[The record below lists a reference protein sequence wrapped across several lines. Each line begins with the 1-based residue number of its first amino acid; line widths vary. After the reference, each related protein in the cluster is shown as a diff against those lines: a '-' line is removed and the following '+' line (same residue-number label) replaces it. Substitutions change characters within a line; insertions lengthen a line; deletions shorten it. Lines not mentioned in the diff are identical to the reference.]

1 MLSLRSTQESS
12 LFFPVIIS
20 YCQLRLVLAAH
31 SLLIVNSVD
40 PHSELQGKTRA
51 DAMTES
57 LFVMP
62 EFKRQVFLFLNIAM
76 YNST

>member
-1 MLSLRSTQESS
+1 MLSLRSAQESS

-20 YCQLRLVLAAH
+20 YCQLRFVLAAH

-40 PHSELQGKTRA
+40 PYSELKGKTEA

-62 EFKRQVFLFLNIAM
+62 VFKFFCF
-76 YNST
+76 

>member
-1 MLSLRSTQESS
+1 MLSLRSAQESS

-31 SLLIVNSVD
+31 SLLIVISVD
-40 PHSELQGKTRA
+40 PYSELKGKTGA

-62 EFKRQVFLFLNIAM
+62 VFKRQFFLFLNIAM

>member
-1 MLSLRSTQESS
+1 MLSLRSAQESS

-40 PHSELQGKTRA
+40 PYSELKGKTGRRHDRITFCNA
-51 DAMTES
+51 SIQKAI
-57 LFVMP
+57 
-62 EFKRQVFLFLNIAM
+62 FLFLNIAM